1 MSIFWPAYPFKWC
14 GKAQLNT
21 LCARRWP
28 LLNGEPLFEGF
39 RAEVAEE
46 RTCVP
51 GVIISP
57 SRTPA
62 LNAATVEAG
71 RGGREVTGGQRL
83 SHCSAAHTH
92 THTETHCRLTPP
104 NGISVARKEKKVQ
117 IVSAL
122 LLRCLPLRSANNRV
136 TALRVTFV

>member
-1 MSIFWPAYPFKWC
+1 MSIFWPAYPFKC
-14 GKAQLNT
+14 RGKAQLSA
-21 LCARRWP
+21 LCARRRP

-57 SRTPA
+57 SCTPA
-62 LNAATVEAG
+62 PNAATVEPG

-83 SHCSAAHTH
+83 PHRSAAHAH

-104 NGISVARKEKKVQ
+104 NGISVARKAKKKRKSPNRVS
-117 IVSAL
+117 VSA
-122 LLRCLPLRSANNRV
+122 PMSSAQKCK
-136 TALRVTFV
+136 